1 MQSFPGQTG
10 HPRLSLTRALPV
22 TPQPTPVQRASVV
35 LNPYEN
41 VVDPL
46 LTNEE
51 SHIMRVANAWREA
64 GSSSSILIS
73 STQQIQPC
81 SELKI
86 QGVREQEKKSRDEN
100 EKAAFWDDE
109 TIQSNDAPQP
119 MWDESVY
126 DDITPKLA
134 QWPKLSASWRLARR
148 KRQEGCRLLY
158 NSDAASRSPLHYATG
173 MDKVIIVKRLIQTDN
188 PNQYHPETGETPLHL
203 ACRLGRLAI
212 VKTLRRHPQIQINL
226 PTLVGTR
233 IPCKPGVIALDL
245 AKEKGFWEIVKFL
258 VNYKMKKDKRPPTQT
273 AKDVEYNRPDRAII
287 ESMQKENKKMRLEL
301 KKLKSQYSSLNEEN
315 DHLNKQL
322 SDLMDQDLEVM
333 GIKLPRAKPKDC
345 RKIAEVLPR
354 LRELEQELTTLQ
366 EQLWSKLEVE
376 KLCSVCKYRPRGVVI
391 IPCGHFLCNECA
403 EADSTCPSCQVEIGK
418 RIKTQT

>member
-1 MQSFPGQTG
+1 MSL
-10 HPRLSLTRALPV
+10 PRTLPV
-22 TPQPTPVQRASVV
+22 VGPQPTPVQRASTVS
-35 LNPYEN
+35 NPYEN
-41 VVDPL
+41 VVDPML
-46 LTNEE
+46 INEE
-51 SHIMRVANAWREA
+51 SADIWRR
-64 GSSSSILIS
+64 SFLTS
-73 STQQIQPC
+73 STQHIQQY
-81 SELKI
+81 SELKFE
-86 QGVREQEKKSRDEN
+86 GVQEQEKKSTEEN
-100 EKAAFWDDE
+100 EKANFWNDE
-109 TIQSNDAPQP
+109 TVESNDAPQP

-134 QWPKLSASWRLARR
+134 QWPKLSTSWRLARR
-148 KRQEGCRLLY
+148 KRQEGCKMLY

-173 MDKVIIVKRLIQTDN
+173 MDKVILVKRLIQTDN

-233 IPCKPGVIALDL
+233 IPCKPGVVALDL

-258 VNYKMKKDKRPPTQT
+258 VNYKMKKDKSPTSQT
-273 AKDVEYNRPDRAII
+273 AKVVVEYDQPDRALIQ
-287 ESMQKENKKMRLEL
+287 SMENENKKMRLEL
-301 KKLKSQYSSLNEEN
+301 KKLKSQYSSLRDDNGY
-315 DHLNKQL
+315 LNKQWR
-322 SDLMDQDLEVM
+322 DLMDQDLDVM
-333 GIKLPRAKPKDC
+333 GIKLPRTKPKDS

-354 LRELEQELTTLQ
+354 LRELEQELTNLQ
-366 EQLWSKLEVE
+366 EQMWSKLEVE

-403 EADSTCPSCQVEIGK
+403 EAGSKCPSCQVEIGK